1 MLQALLGHLDPVG
14 QKGLVARQVLVVQV
28 GPQDRVDLQDLL
40 EQQVVLDPVDH
51 QALQVQAGHQV
62 HLVLQEVQEQL
73 DHLGQVDLRVL
84 QVVQALR
91 DPVVLQVLQVLRVP
105 QVLQVHQDL
114 RDLRERQEALD
125 RLDLPAPL
133 VLREALDQVVQVG
146 QLEAQGEQGHQV
158 RLGQLE
164 Q

>member
-1 MLQALLGHLDPVG
+1 VLLGLLGQVDPVGHLDLRDHQV
-14 QKGLVARQVLVVQV
+14 LVARQAPAVPAVPAVPVV
-28 GPQDRVDLQDLL
+28 PQELQA
-40 EQQVVLDPVDH
+40 PVDH
-51 QALQVQAGHQV
+51 LARPGL
-62 HLVLQEVQEQL
+62 LVPVDPQ
-73 DHLGQVDLRVL
+73 DQVDPLVHK
-84 QVVQALR
+84 
-91 DPVVLQVLQVLRVP
+91 VLRVP